1 MEELL
6 LKFDSLSKRVPIYEA
21 ELNRGIIDIERLAYE
36 AVEKGKVIVNTSKE
50 RLAEI
55 DNLVEEALMNPENS
69 SPEIREYIMQCV
81 VSFHPRIEEMVNQLE
96 ELIQTPPKKSIHKIK
111 DYNDS
116 EEEEEEEEDNE

>member
-55 DNLVEEALMNPENS
+55 DNLVEEA
-69 SPEIREYIMQCV
+69 
-81 VSFHPRIEEMVNQLE
+81 
-96 ELIQTPPKKSIHKIK
+96 
-111 DYNDS
+111 
-116 EEEEEEEEDNE
+116 